1 MLGGRPR
8 TQNGGVLLTG
18 GCHACLMRASACSAK
33 YAHVGCG
40 IKHRTCSLR
49 QFLHGCPGVIGISN
63 DPMFGEG
70 VGRRAAQRQARQAR
84 GDGGPSGGGRLWTIP
99 NPDPNPDPITPITL

>member
-1 MLGGRPR
+1 
-8 TQNGGVLLTG
+8 
-18 GCHACLMRASACSAK
+18 MRASACSAK

-63 DPMFGEG
+63 DPMSVKVLAGVQRSARRDKRELTADQAAAAGFG
-70 VGRRAAQRQARQAR
+70 R
-84 GDGGPSGGGRLWTIP
+84 SL
-99 NPDPNPDPITPITL
+99 TLTLTLTL

>member
-49 QFLHGCPGVIGISN
+49 QFLHGGPGVIGISN
-63 DPMFGEG
+63 DPMSVKVLAGVQRSARRDKREVTADQAAAAGFG
-70 VGRRAAQRQARQAR
+70 R
-84 GDGGPSGGGRLWTIP
+84 SL
-99 NPDPNPDPITPITL
+99 TLTLTLTL